1 MEKKYPHFTL
11 RTLLS
16 FLLVFLLHRST
27 EAQQICSRPGAT
39 PPTIKENNVV
49 GAVVTT
55 ITTEEGVTLTI
66 ASNPADSF
74 GLSGNDLTAVKV
86 LDYETKTSF
95 TVDLLCSK
103 GDQFLTLIVVVLI
116 ENVNDNPPVFAESQY
131 TLNVDELSPVG
142 KSVGAIVATDADKD
156 RLYYSLVPDTEGFK
170 LQENSP
176 NILVQQVLDY
186 DAVRSVTLI
195 LSAQDTPTSTPP
207 SFTAT
212 ATIQVNILD
221 IDNRP
226 PWFQPCTETVVD
238 MSKIC
243 LSSGYTGTVNLT
255 EQEVG
260 ALPLLPGPVHAI
272 DGDKGLNVPIM
283 YRFPTGS
290 ESGFFQI
297 NQNTGDITMSKAADV
312 AGPLTLTVLALQ
324 TSNRDQFAT
333 TTVTIVVVKKSVNPP
348 QFERMEYEGFIS
360 ADAGVDSMVL
370 ESKASN
376 RPLRVQAKDT
386 DFANGFN
393 PDVRYEVQGSN
404 EFSITQQGFIL
415 MTKNVMPGTV
425 SLNLHAIDSSN
436 AESTTASLKVEV
448 MPGIT
453 TMAPT
458 TTDMATTVMATT
470 DMATTDMATTDM
482 ATTVMATTD
491 MGTTVMATTDMA
503 TTDMATATHAAIN
516 STTAGVLG
524 APGGYGPGDMAALG
538 ASLAVL
544 LVISTVV
551 IGLLIFRIQKGKTD
565 WRKLSEANIFRSS
578 LGKGPGGLKNGVQY
592 TNEGFQNDGD
602 TNSVGSKGPEE
613 MDGKRSIGNGVTS
626 RAVEETVM
634 KVSAPLY
641 SNLLLDTGSLAG
653 SDKADSEKEVKP
665 ILTKERRVEEGYK
678 SVWFKEDIDP
688 NAKEEVVIIPDNGER
703 EGDDDDDD
711 DDDEEE
717 EGFREEEEE
726 YDNSSPQTPKV
737 LFSDADVDD
746 GRGVRFE
753 DSENEKIQT
762 SDL

>member
-27 EAQQICSRPGAT
+27 EAQQICSMPGAT
-39 PPTIKENNVV
+39 PPTIRENNAV

-55 ITTEEGVTLTI
+55 ITTEEGVNLTI

-74 GLSGNDLTAVKV
+74 GLNGNDLTAVKV

-95 TVDLLCSK
+95 TIDLLCEK
-103 GDQFLTLIVVVLI
+103 GDQFLTLIIVVLI

-156 RLYYSLVPDTEGFK
+156 RLYYSLVPDTEGFR

-176 NILVQQVLDY
+176 NILVQHALDY
-186 DAVRSVTLI
+186 DAVTSVTLI
-195 LSAQDTPTSTPP
+195 LSAQDTPSSTPP

-212 ATIQVNILD
+212 ATIHVNIMD

-226 PWFQPCTETVVD
+226 PWFQPCTETILD

-255 EQEVG
+255 EQVVG

-290 ESGFFQI
+290 ESDIFQI
-297 NQNTGDITMSKAADV
+297 NQNTGDITMSKAADI

-324 TSNRDQFAT
+324 TSNGDQFAT

-348 QFERMEYEGFIS
+348 QFEKMEYEGFIS

-376 RPLRVQAKDT
+376 RPLKVQAKDT
-386 DFANGFN
+386 DYADGIN
-393 PDVRYEVQGSN
+393 PDVRYEVQGST
-404 EFSITQQGFIL
+404 EFTITPQGFIL

-425 SLNLHAIDSSN
+425 SMN
-436 AESTTASLKVEV
+436 
-448 MPGIT
+448 
-453 TMAPT
+453 
-458 TTDMATTVMATT
+458 
-470 DMATTDMATTDM
+470 
-482 ATTVMATTD
+482 
-491 MGTTVMATTDMA
+491 
-503 TTDMATATHAAIN
+503 
-516 STTAGVLG
+516 
-524 APGGYGPGDMAALG
+524 
-538 ASLAVL
+538 
-544 LVISTVV
+544 
-551 IGLLIFRIQKGKTD
+551 
-565 WRKLSEANIFRSS
+565 
-578 LGKGPGGLKNGVQY
+578 LGKGPGELKDGVQY

-602 TNSVGSKGPEE
+602 TSSVGSKGPEE

-626 RAVEETVM
+626 RAVEENVM

-641 SNLLLDTGSLAG
+641 SNLLLDTSSLAG

-711 DDDEEE
+711 EEE

-737 LFSDADVDD
+737 LFSDADMDD

-753 DSENEKIQT
+753 DFEKEKIQT

>member
-1 MEKKYPHFTL
+1 MEKKYPHFPL

-27 EAQQICSRPGAT
+27 EAQQICSMPGAT
-39 PPTIKENNVV
+39 PPTIRENNAV

-66 ASNPADSF
+66 VSNPADSF
-74 GLSGNDLTAVKV
+74 GLNGNDLTAVKV

-95 TVDLLCSK
+95 TIDLLCKK

-142 KSVGAIVATDADKD
+142 KSVGAIEATDADKD
-156 RLYYSLVPDTEGFK
+156 RLYYSLVPDTEGFR

-176 NILVQQVLDY
+176 NILVQHVLDY
-186 DAVRSVTLI
+186 DTVTSVTLI
-195 LSAQDTPTSTPP
+195 LSAQDTPSSTPP

-212 ATIQVNILD
+212 TTIHVNILD

-226 PWFQPCTETVVD
+226 PWFQPCTETIVD

-272 DGDKGLNVPIM
+272 DGDKGLNMPIM

-290 ESGFFQI
+290 ESDIFQI
-297 NQNTGDITMSKAADV
+297 NQNTGDITMLKAADI

-324 TSNRDQFAT
+324 TPNGDQFAT

-348 QFERMEYEGFIS
+348 QFEKMEYEGFIS

-376 RPLRVQAKDT
+376 RPLKVQAKDT
-386 DFANGFN
+386 DYADGIN
-393 PDVRYEVQGSN
+393 PDVRYEVQGST
-404 EFSITQQGFIL
+404 EFSITPQGFIL

-425 SLNLHAIDSSN
+425 SMNLHAIDSSN

-448 MPGIT
+448 MPE
-453 TMAPT
+453 
-458 TTDMATTVMATT
+458 
-470 DMATTDMATTDM
+470 
-482 ATTVMATTD
+482 
-491 MGTTVMATTDMA
+491 
-503 TTDMATATHAAIN
+503 
-516 STTAGVLG
+516 GVLG

-544 LVISTVV
+544 LVISMVV
-551 IGLLIFRIQKGKTD
+551 IGLLVFRIQKGKTD

-578 LGKGPGGLKNGVQY
+578 LGKGPGELKGGVQY

-602 TNSVGSKGPEE
+602 TSSVGSKGPEE
-613 MDGKRSIGNGVTS
+613 MDGKRPIGNGVTS

-634 KVSAPLY
+634 KISAPLY
-641 SNLLLDTGSLAG
+641 SNLLLDTSSLAG

-711 DDDEEE
+711 EEE

-737 LFSDADVDD
+737 LFSDADMND
-746 GRGVRFE
+746 GRGVKFE
-753 DSENEKIQT
+753 DSEKEKVQT

>member
-1 MEKKYPHFTL
+1 ML
-11 RTLLS
+11 
-16 FLLVFLLHRST
+16 
-27 EAQQICSRPGAT
+27 GAT
-39 PPTIKENNVV
+39 PPTIRENNAV

-55 ITTEEGVTLTI
+55 ITTDEGVTLTI

-74 GLSGNDLTAVKV
+74 GLNGNNLIAVKV

-95 TVDLLCSK
+95 TIDLLCTK

-156 RLYYSLVPDTEGFK
+156 RLYYSLVPDTEGFR

-176 NILVQQVLDY
+176 NILVQHVLDY
-186 DAVRSVTLI
+186 DAATSVTLI
-195 LSAQDTPTSTPP
+195 LSAQDTLTSTPP

-212 ATIQVNILD
+212 ATIHVNIMD

-226 PWFQPCTETVVD
+226 PWFQPCTETIVD

-255 EQEVG
+255 EQVVG

-290 ESGFFQI
+290 ESDIFQI
-297 NQNTGDITMSKAADV
+297 NQNTGDITMSKAADI

-324 TSNRDQFAT
+324 TSNGDQFAT

-348 QFERMEYEGFIS
+348 QFEKMEYEGFIS
-360 ADAGVDSMVL
+360 ADADVDSMVL

-376 RPLRVQAKDT
+376 RPLKVQAKDT
-386 DFANGFN
+386 DYADGIN
-393 PDVRYEVQGSN
+393 PDVRYEVQGST
-404 EFSITQQGFIL
+404 EFSITPQGFIL

-425 SLNLHAIDSSN
+425 SMNLHAIDSSN

-448 MPGIT
+448 MPE
-453 TMAPT
+453 
-458 TTDMATTVMATT
+458 
-470 DMATTDMATTDM
+470 
-482 ATTVMATTD
+482 
-491 MGTTVMATTDMA
+491 
-503 TTDMATATHAAIN
+503 
-516 STTAGVLG
+516 GVLG

-544 LVISTVV
+544 LVISMVV
-551 IGLLIFRIQKGKTD
+551 IGLLVFRIQKGKTD

-578 LGKGPGGLKNGVQY
+578 LGKGPGELKAGVQY

-602 TNSVGSKGPEE
+602 TSSVGSKGPEE

-626 RAVEETVM
+626 RAVEENVM

-641 SNLLLDTGSLAG
+641 SNLLLDTSSLAG

-711 DDDEEE
+711 EEE

-726 YDNSSPQTPKV
+726 YDNSSPQTLKV
-737 LFSDADVDD
+737 LFSDADMDD

-753 DSENEKIQT
+753 DSEKEKIQT

>member
-27 EAQQICSRPGAT
+27 EAQQICSMPGAT
-39 PPTIKENNVV
+39 PPTIRENNVV

-66 ASNPADSF
+66 VSNPADSF
-74 GLSGNDLTAVKV
+74 GLNGNDLTAIKV

-95 TVDLLCSK
+95 TIDLLCKK

-142 KSVGAIVATDADKD
+142 KSVGAFEATDADKD

-176 NILVQQVLDY
+176 NILVQRVLDY
-186 DAVRSVTLI
+186 DAVTSVTLI

-212 ATIQVNILD
+212 ATIHVIIMD

-226 PWFQPCTETVVD
+226 PWFQPCTETIVD

-283 YRFPTGS
+283 YTFPTGS
-290 ESGFFQI
+290 ESDIFQI
-297 NQNTGDITMSKAADV
+297 NQITGDITMLKAADI

-324 TSNRDQFAT
+324 TSNGDQFAT

-348 QFERMEYEGFIS
+348 QFEKMEYEGFIS

-376 RPLRVQAKDT
+376 RPLKVQAKDT
-386 DFANGFN
+386 DYADGIN
-393 PDVRYEVQGSN
+393 PDVRYEVQGST
-404 EFSITQQGFIL
+404 EFSITPQGFIL

-425 SLNLHAIDSSN
+425 SMNLHAIDSSN

-470 DMATTDMATTDM
+470 DMATTDMATT
-482 ATTVMATTD
+482 
-491 MGTTVMATTDMA
+491 VMATTDMA

-516 STTAGVLG
+516 STTEGVLG

-544 LVISTVV
+544 LVISMVV
-551 IGLLIFRIQKGKTD
+551 IGLLVFRIQKGKTD

-578 LGKGPGGLKNGVQY
+578 LGKGPGELKNGVQY

-602 TNSVGSKGPEE
+602 TSSVGSKGPEE

-641 SNLLLDTGSLAG
+641 SNLLLDTSSLAG

-711 DDDEEE
+711 DDEEE

-726 YDNSSPQTPKV
+726 YDNSSPKTPKV
-737 LFSDADVDD
+737 LFSDADMDD
-746 GRGVRFE
+746 GRGVKFE
-753 DSENEKIQT
+753 ASEKEKIQT

>member
-1 MEKKYPHFTL
+1 MEKKYPHFPL

-27 EAQQICSRPGAT
+27 EAQQICSMPGAT
-39 PPTIKENNVV
+39 PPTIRENNAV

-66 ASNPADSF
+66 VSNPADSF
-74 GLSGNDLTAVKV
+74 GLNGNDLTAVKV

-95 TVDLLCSK
+95 TIDLLCKK

-142 KSVGAIVATDADKD
+142 KSVGAIEATDADKD
-156 RLYYSLVPDTEGFK
+156 RLYYSLVPDTEGFR

-176 NILVQQVLDY
+176 NILVQHVLDY
-186 DAVRSVTLI
+186 DTVTSVTLI
-195 LSAQDTPTSTPP
+195 LSAQDTPSSTPP

-212 ATIQVNILD
+212 TTIHVNILD

-226 PWFQPCTETVVD
+226 PWFQPCTETIVD

-272 DGDKGLNVPIM
+272 DGDKGLNMPIM

-290 ESGFFQI
+290 ESDIFQI
-297 NQNTGDITMSKAADV
+297 NQNTGDITMLKAADI

-324 TSNRDQFAT
+324 TPNGDQFAT

-348 QFERMEYEGFIS
+348 QFEKMEYEGFIS

-376 RPLRVQAKDT
+376 RPLKVQAKDT
-386 DFANGFN
+386 DYADGIN
-393 PDVRYEVQGSN
+393 PDVRYEVQGST
-404 EFSITQQGFIL
+404 EFSITPQGFIL

-425 SLNLHAIDSSN
+425 SMNLHAIDSSN

-458 TTDMATTVMATT
+458 TTDMATT
-470 DMATTDMATTDM
+470 DMATTD
-482 ATTVMATTD
+482 
-491 MGTTVMATTDMA
+491 MATTDMA
-503 TTDMATATHAAIN
+503 TTDMATATHAAIK
-516 STTAGVLG
+516 STTEGVLG

-544 LVISTVV
+544 LVISMVV
-551 IGLLIFRIQKGKTD
+551 IGLLVFRIQKGKTD

-578 LGKGPGGLKNGVQY
+578 LGKGPGELKGGVQY

-602 TNSVGSKGPEE
+602 TSSVGSKGPEE
-613 MDGKRSIGNGVTS
+613 MDGKRPIGNGVTS

-634 KVSAPLY
+634 KISAPLY
-641 SNLLLDTGSLAG
+641 SNLLLDTSSLAG

-711 DDDEEE
+711 EEE

-737 LFSDADVDD
+737 LFSDADMND
-746 GRGVRFE
+746 GRGVKFE
-753 DSENEKIQT
+753 DSEKEKVQT

>member
-27 EAQQICSRPGAT
+27 EAQQICSMPGAT
-39 PPTIKENNVV
+39 PPTIRENNAV

-55 ITTEEGVTLTI
+55 ITTEEGVNLTI

-74 GLSGNDLTAVKV
+74 GLNGNDLTAVKV

-95 TVDLLCSK
+95 TIDLLCEK
-103 GDQFLTLIVVVLI
+103 GDQFLTLIIVVLI

-156 RLYYSLVPDTEGFK
+156 RLYYSLVPDTEGFR

-176 NILVQQVLDY
+176 NILVQHALDY
-186 DAVRSVTLI
+186 DAVTSVTLI
-195 LSAQDTPTSTPP
+195 LSAQDTPSSTPP

-212 ATIQVNILD
+212 ATIHVNIMD

-226 PWFQPCTETVVD
+226 PWFQPCTETILD

-255 EQEVG
+255 EQVVG

-290 ESGFFQI
+290 ESDIFQI
-297 NQNTGDITMSKAADV
+297 NQNTGDITMSKAADI

-324 TSNRDQFAT
+324 TSNGDQFAT

-348 QFERMEYEGFIS
+348 QFEKMEYEGFIS

-376 RPLRVQAKDT
+376 RPLKVQAKDT
-386 DFANGFN
+386 DYADGIN
-393 PDVRYEVQGSN
+393 PDVRYEVQGST
-404 EFSITQQGFIL
+404 EFTITPQGFIL

-425 SLNLHAIDSSN
+425 SMNLHAIDSSN
-436 AESTTASLKVEV
+436 AESTTAALKVEV

-470 DMATTDMATTDM
+470 DMATTVMATTDM
-482 ATTVMATTD
+482 ATTV
-491 MGTTVMATTDMA
+491 MA

-516 STTAGVLG
+516 STTEGVLG

-544 LVISTVV
+544 LVVSMVV
-551 IGLLIFRIQKGKTD
+551 IGLLVFRIQKGKTD

-578 LGKGPGGLKNGVQY
+578 LGKGPGELKDGVQY

-602 TNSVGSKGPEE
+602 TSSVGSKGPEE

-626 RAVEETVM
+626 RAVEENVM

-641 SNLLLDTGSLAG
+641 SNLLLDTSSLAG

-711 DDDEEE
+711 EEE

-737 LFSDADVDD
+737 LFSDADMDD

-753 DSENEKIQT
+753 DFEKEKIQT

>member
-39 PPTIKENNVV
+39 PPTIKENNAV

-95 TVDLLCSK
+95 TVDLLCKK

-116 ENVNDNPPVFAESQY
+116 ENVNDNTPVFEKSQY
-131 TLNVDELSPVG
+131 TLNVDELSPIG

-186 DAVRSVTLI
+186 DAVKSVTLI

-226 PWFQPCTETVVD
+226 PWFQPCTETTVD
-238 MSKIC
+238 KSKIC

-272 DGDKGLNVPIM
+272 DGDKGLNVPII

-324 TSNRDQFAT
+324 TSNKDQYAT

-386 DFANGFN
+386 DFADGVN

-448 MPGIT
+448 MPE
-453 TMAPT
+453 
-458 TTDMATTVMATT
+458 
-470 DMATTDMATTDM
+470 
-482 ATTVMATTD
+482 
-491 MGTTVMATTDMA
+491 
-503 TTDMATATHAAIN
+503 
-516 STTAGVLG
+516 GVLG
-524 APGGYGPGDMAALG
+524 APSGYGPGDMAALG

-544 LVISTVV
+544 LVISMVV

-717 EGFREEEEE
+717 EEGFREEEEEE

-737 LFSDADVDD
+737 LFSDADMDD

>member
-11 RTLLS
+11 RTVLS
-16 FLLVFLLHRST
+16 FLLVFLLLRST
-27 EAQQICSRPGAT
+27 QAQQICSMPTAA
-39 PPTIKENNVV
+39 PPTIRENNII

-55 ITTEEGVTLTI
+55 ITTEEEVSLTI

-74 GLSGNDLTAVKV
+74 GLSGNDLTAIKV
-86 LDYETKTSF
+86 LDYETSTSF
-95 TVDLLCSK
+95 TVDLLCRK

-156 RLYYSLVPDTEGFK
+156 RLYYSLVPDTEGFI

-186 DAVRSVTLI
+186 DAGTSVTLI

-212 ATIQVNILD
+212 TTIQVNILD

-226 PWFQPCTETVVD
+226 PWFQPCTETIVD
-238 MSKIC
+238 ISKIC
-243 LSSGYTGTVNLT
+243 LSSGYTGKVNLT

-260 ALPLLPGPVHAI
+260 ALPLQPGPVRAI

-290 ESGFFQI
+290 ESGIFQI
-297 NQNTGDITMSKAADV
+297 NQNTGDITMLKAADV

-324 TSNRDQFAT
+324 TTNGDQFAT
-333 TTVTIVVVKKSVNPP
+333 TTVTIDVVKKSVNPP
-348 QFERMEYEGFIS
+348 QFEKTEYEGFIS
-360 ADAGVDSMVL
+360 ADAGIDSMVL
-370 ESKASN
+370 ESKATN

-386 DFANGFN
+386 DYADGFN
-393 PDVRYEVQGSN
+393 PDVRYEVQGSHD
-404 EFSITQQGFIL
+404 EFSITPQGFIL

-458 TTDMATTVMATT
+458 TTDMTTTVMATT

-482 ATTVMATTD
+482 ATTD
-491 MGTTVMATTDMA
+491 MATTDMA

-516 STTAGVLG
+516 FTTEGVLG

-544 LVISTVV
+544 LVISMVV
-551 IGLLIFRIQKGKTD
+551 IGLLVFRIQKGKTD
-565 WRKLSEANIFRSS
+565 WRKLSEASIFRSS
-578 LGKGPGGLKNGVQY
+578 LGKGPGGLKDGVQY

-602 TNSVGSKGPEE
+602 TGSVGSKGPEE

-626 RAVEETVM
+626 KAVEETVM

-641 SNLLLDTGSLAG
+641 SNLLLDTSSLAG

-711 DDDEEE
+711 EEE

-737 LFSDADVDD
+737 LFSDADMDD

-753 DSENEKIQT
+753 NSEKEKIQT

>member
-1 MEKKYPHFTL
+1 MEKKYPHFIL
-11 RTLLS
+11 RTVLS
-16 FLLVFLLHRST
+16 FLLVFLLLRST
-27 EAQQICSRPGAT
+27 QAQQICSMPMAT
-39 PPTIKENNVV
+39 PLTIRENNVV

-55 ITTEEGVTLTI
+55 ITTEEGVSLII

-74 GLSGNDLTAVKV
+74 GLSGNDLTAIKV
-86 LDYETKTSF
+86 LDYETSPSF
-95 TVDLLCSK
+95 TVDLLCKK

-186 DAVRSVTLI
+186 DAGTSVTLI

-212 ATIQVNILD
+212 TTIQVNILD

-226 PWFQPCTETVVD
+226 PWFQPCTETIVD

-243 LSSGYTGTVNLT
+243 LSSGYTGKVNLT

-260 ALPLLPGPVHAI
+260 ALPLQPGPVRAI

-290 ESGFFQI
+290 ESGIFQI
-297 NQNTGDITMSKAADV
+297 NQNTGDITMLKAADV

-324 TSNRDQFAT
+324 TSNGDQFAT
-333 TTVTIVVVKKSVNPP
+333 TTVTIDVVKKSVNPP
-348 QFERMEYEGFIS
+348 QFEKTEYEGFIS
-360 ADAGVDSMVL
+360 ADAGIDSMVL
-370 ESKASN
+370 ESKATN

-386 DFANGFN
+386 DYADGFN
-393 PDVRYEVQGSN
+393 PDVRYEVQGSHD
-404 EFSITQQGFIL
+404 EFSITPQGFIL

-448 MPGIT
+448 MPE
-453 TMAPT
+453 
-458 TTDMATTVMATT
+458 
-470 DMATTDMATTDM
+470 
-482 ATTVMATTD
+482 
-491 MGTTVMATTDMA
+491 
-503 TTDMATATHAAIN
+503 
-516 STTAGVLG
+516 GVLG

-544 LVISTVV
+544 LVISMVV
-551 IGLLIFRIQKGKTD
+551 IGLLVFRIQKGKTD
-565 WRKLSEANIFRSS
+565 WRKLSEASIFRSS
-578 LGKGPGGLKNGVQY
+578 LGKGPGGLKDGVQY

-602 TNSVGSKGPEE
+602 TGSVGSKGPEE

-641 SNLLLDTGSLAG
+641 SNLLLDTSSLAG

-703 EGDDDDDD
+703 EGDDDN
-711 DDDEEE
+711 DDEEE

-737 LFSDADVDD
+737 LFSDADMDD

-753 DSENEKIQT
+753 NSEKEKIQT

>member
-1 MEKKYPHFTL
+1 MPT
-11 RTLLS
+11 
-16 FLLVFLLHRST
+16 
-27 EAQQICSRPGAT
+27 AA
-39 PPTIKENNVV
+39 PPTIRENNII

-55 ITTEEGVTLTI
+55 ITTEEEVSLTI

-74 GLSGNDLTAVKV
+74 GLSGNDLTAIKV
-86 LDYETKTSF
+86 LDYETSTSF
-95 TVDLLCSK
+95 TVDLLCRK

-156 RLYYSLVPDTEGFK
+156 RLYYSLVPDTEGFI

-186 DAVRSVTLI
+186 DAGTSVTLI

-212 ATIQVNILD
+212 TTIQVNILD

-226 PWFQPCTETVVD
+226 PWFQPCTETIVD
-238 MSKIC
+238 ISKIC
-243 LSSGYTGTVNLT
+243 LSSGYTGKVNLT

-260 ALPLLPGPVHAI
+260 ALPLQPGPVRAI

-290 ESGFFQI
+290 ESGIFQI
-297 NQNTGDITMSKAADV
+297 NQNTGDITMLKAADV

-324 TSNRDQFAT
+324 TTNGDQFAT
-333 TTVTIVVVKKSVNPP
+333 TTVTIDVVKKSVNPP
-348 QFERMEYEGFIS
+348 QFEKTEYEGFIS
-360 ADAGVDSMVL
+360 ADAGIDSMVL
-370 ESKASN
+370 ESKATN

-386 DFANGFN
+386 DYADGFN
-393 PDVRYEVQGSN
+393 PDVRYEVQGSHD
-404 EFSITQQGFIL
+404 EFSITPQGFIL

-448 MPGIT
+448 MPE
-453 TMAPT
+453 
-458 TTDMATTVMATT
+458 
-470 DMATTDMATTDM
+470 
-482 ATTVMATTD
+482 
-491 MGTTVMATTDMA
+491 
-503 TTDMATATHAAIN
+503 
-516 STTAGVLG
+516 GVLG

-544 LVISTVV
+544 LVISMVV
-551 IGLLIFRIQKGKTD
+551 IGLLVFRIQKGKTD
-565 WRKLSEANIFRSS
+565 WRKLSEASIFRSS
-578 LGKGPGGLKNGVQY
+578 LGKGPGGLKDGVQY

-602 TNSVGSKGPEE
+602 TGSVGSKGPEE

-626 RAVEETVM
+626 KAVEETVM

-641 SNLLLDTGSLAG
+641 SNLLLDTSSLAG

-711 DDDEEE
+711 EEE

-737 LFSDADVDD
+737 LFSDADMDD

-753 DSENEKIQT
+753 NSEKEKIQT

>member
-1 MEKKYPHFTL
+1 MEKKYLHFTL

-27 EAQQICSRPGAT
+27 EAQQICSMPGTT
-39 PPTIKENNVV
+39 PPTIRENNAV

-74 GLSGNDLTAVKV
+74 GLNGNDLTAVKV

-95 TVDLLCSK
+95 TIDLFCKK

-116 ENVNDNPPVFAESQY
+116 ENENDNPPVFAESQY

-156 RLYYSLVPDTEGFK
+156 RLYYSLVPDTEGFR

-176 NILVQQVLDY
+176 NILVQHVLDY
-186 DAVRSVTLI
+186 DAVTSVTLI

-212 ATIQVNILD
+212 ATIHVNIMD

-226 PWFQPCTETVVD
+226 PWFQPCTEIILD

-255 EQEVG
+255 EQVVG

-290 ESGFFQI
+290 ESDIFQI
-297 NQNTGDITMSKAADV
+297 NQNTGDITMSKAADI

-324 TSNRDQFAT
+324 TSNGDQFAT

-348 QFERMEYEGFIS
+348 QFEKMEYEGFIS

-376 RPLRVQAKDT
+376 RPLKVQAKDT
-386 DFANGFN
+386 DYADGIN
-393 PDVRYEVQGSN
+393 PDVRYEVQGST
-404 EFSITQQGFIL
+404 EFSITPQGFIL

-425 SLNLHAIDSSN
+425 SMNLHAIDSSN
-436 AESTTASLKVEV
+436 AESTTAALKVEV
-448 MPGIT
+448 MPE
-453 TMAPT
+453 
-458 TTDMATTVMATT
+458 
-470 DMATTDMATTDM
+470 
-482 ATTVMATTD
+482 
-491 MGTTVMATTDMA
+491 
-503 TTDMATATHAAIN
+503 
-516 STTAGVLG
+516 GVLG

-544 LVISTVV
+544 LVISMVV
-551 IGLLIFRIQKGKTD
+551 IGLLVFRIQKGKTD

-578 LGKGPGGLKNGVQY
+578 LGKGPGELKDGVQY

-602 TNSVGSKGPEE
+602 TSSVGSKGQEE

-626 RAVEETVM
+626 RAVEETLM

-641 SNLLLDTGSLAG
+641 SNLLLDTSSLAG

-711 DDDEEE
+711 EEE

-726 YDNSSPQTPKV
+726 YDNSSLQTPKV
-737 LFSDADVDD
+737 LFSDADMDD

-753 DSENEKIQT
+753 DSEKEKIQT

>member
-27 EAQQICSRPGAT
+27 EAQQICSIPGAT
-39 PPTIKENNVV
+39 PPTIRENNAV

-55 ITTEEGVTLTI
+55 ITTEEGVTIII

-74 GLSGNDLTAVKV
+74 GLNGNDLTAVKV

-95 TVDLLCSK
+95 TIDLLCTK

-156 RLYYSLVPDTEGFK
+156 RLYYSLVPDTEGFR

-176 NILVQQVLDY
+176 NILVQHVLDY
-186 DAVRSVTLI
+186 DAATSVTLI

-212 ATIQVNILD
+212 ATIHVNIMD

-226 PWFQPCTETVVD
+226 PWFQPCTETIVD

-255 EQEVG
+255 EQVVG

-272 DGDKGLNVPIM
+272 DGDKGLNVAIM

-290 ESGFFQI
+290 ESDIFQI
-297 NQNTGDITMSKAADV
+297 NQNTGDITMSKAADI

-324 TSNRDQFAT
+324 TSNGDQFAT

-348 QFERMEYEGFIS
+348 QFEKMEYEGFIS

-376 RPLRVQAKDT
+376 RPLKVQAKDT
-386 DFANGFN
+386 DYADGIN
-393 PDVRYEVQGSN
+393 PDVRYEVQGST
-404 EFSITQQGFIL
+404 EFSITPQGFIL

-425 SLNLHAIDSSN
+425 SMNLHAIDSSN
-436 AESTTASLKVEV
+436 AESTTASLTVEV
-448 MPGIT
+448 MPEG
-453 TMAPT
+453 A
-458 TTDMATTVMATT
+458 
-470 DMATTDMATTDM
+470 
-482 ATTVMATTD
+482 
-491 MGTTVMATTDMA
+491 
-503 TTDMATATHAAIN
+503 
-516 STTAGVLG
+516 LG

-544 LVISTVV
+544 LVISMVV
-551 IGLLIFRIQKGKTD
+551 IGLLVFRIQKGKTD

-578 LGKGPGGLKNGVQY
+578 LGKGPGELKDGVQY

-602 TNSVGSKGPEE
+602 TSSVGSKGPEE

-626 RAVEETVM
+626 RAVEENVM

-641 SNLLLDTGSLAG
+641 SNLLLDTSSLAG

-711 DDDEEE
+711 EEE

-737 LFSDADVDD
+737 LFSDADMDD

-753 DSENEKIQT
+753 DSEKEKFQT

>member
-11 RTLLS
+11 RTVLS
-16 FLLVFLLHRST
+16 FLLVFLLLRST
-27 EAQQICSRPGAT
+27 QAQQICSMPTAA
-39 PPTIKENNVV
+39 PPTIRENNVI

-55 ITTEEGVTLTI
+55 ITTEEEVSLTI

-74 GLSGNDLTAVKV
+74 GLSGNDLTAIKV
-86 LDYETKTSF
+86 LDYETSTSF
-95 TVDLLCSK
+95 TVDLLCRK

-156 RLYYSLVPDTEGFK
+156 RLYYSLVPDTEGFI

-186 DAVRSVTLI
+186 DAGTSVTLI

-212 ATIQVNILD
+212 TTIQVNILD

-226 PWFQPCTETVVD
+226 PWFQPCTETIVD
-238 MSKIC
+238 ISKIC
-243 LSSGYTGTVNLT
+243 LSSGYTGKVNLT

-260 ALPLLPGPVHAI
+260 ALPLQPGPVRAI

-290 ESGFFQI
+290 ESGIFQI
-297 NQNTGDITMSKAADV
+297 NQNTGDITMLKAADV

-324 TSNRDQFAT
+324 TTNGDQFAT
-333 TTVTIVVVKKSVNPP
+333 TTVTIDVVKKSVNPP
-348 QFERMEYEGFIS
+348 QFEKTEYEGFIS
-360 ADAGVDSMVL
+360 ADAGIDSMVL
-370 ESKASN
+370 ESKATN

-386 DFANGFN
+386 DYADGFN
-393 PDVRYEVQGSN
+393 PDVRYEVQGSHD
-404 EFSITQQGFIL
+404 EFSITPQGFIL

-448 MPGIT
+448 MPE
-453 TMAPT
+453 
-458 TTDMATTVMATT
+458 
-470 DMATTDMATTDM
+470 
-482 ATTVMATTD
+482 
-491 MGTTVMATTDMA
+491 
-503 TTDMATATHAAIN
+503 
-516 STTAGVLG
+516 GVLG

-544 LVISTVV
+544 LVISMVV
-551 IGLLIFRIQKGKTD
+551 IGLLVFRIQKGKTD
-565 WRKLSEANIFRSS
+565 WRKLSEASIFRSS
-578 LGKGPGGLKNGVQY
+578 LGKGPGGLKDGVQY

-602 TNSVGSKGPEE
+602 TGSVGSKGPEE

-626 RAVEETVM
+626 KAVEETVM

-641 SNLLLDTGSLAG
+641 SNLLLDTSSLAG

-711 DDDEEE
+711 EEE

-737 LFSDADVDD
+737 LFSDADMDD

-753 DSENEKIQT
+753 NSEKEKIQT

>member
-1 MEKKYPHFTL
+1 MPT
-11 RTLLS
+11 
-16 FLLVFLLHRST
+16 
-27 EAQQICSRPGAT
+27 AA
-39 PPTIKENNVV
+39 PPTIRENNVI

-55 ITTEEGVTLTI
+55 ITTEEEVSLTI

-74 GLSGNDLTAVKV
+74 GLSGNDLTAIKV
-86 LDYETKTSF
+86 LDYETSTSF
-95 TVDLLCSK
+95 TVDLLCRK

-156 RLYYSLVPDTEGFK
+156 RLYYSLVPDTEGFI

-186 DAVRSVTLI
+186 DAGTSVTLI

-212 ATIQVNILD
+212 TTIQVNILD

-226 PWFQPCTETVVD
+226 PWFQPCTETIVD
-238 MSKIC
+238 ISKIC
-243 LSSGYTGTVNLT
+243 LSSGYTGKVNLT

-260 ALPLLPGPVHAI
+260 ALPLQPGPVRAI

-290 ESGFFQI
+290 ESGIFQI
-297 NQNTGDITMSKAADV
+297 NQNTGDITMLKAADV

-324 TSNRDQFAT
+324 TTNGDQFAT
-333 TTVTIVVVKKSVNPP
+333 TTVTIDVVKKSVNPP
-348 QFERMEYEGFIS
+348 QFEKTEYEGFIS
-360 ADAGVDSMVL
+360 ADAGIDSMVL
-370 ESKASN
+370 ESKATN

-386 DFANGFN
+386 DYADGFN
-393 PDVRYEVQGSN
+393 PDVRYEVQGSHD
-404 EFSITQQGFIL
+404 EFSITPQGFIL

-448 MPGIT
+448 MPE
-453 TMAPT
+453 
-458 TTDMATTVMATT
+458 
-470 DMATTDMATTDM
+470 
-482 ATTVMATTD
+482 
-491 MGTTVMATTDMA
+491 
-503 TTDMATATHAAIN
+503 
-516 STTAGVLG
+516 GVLG

-544 LVISTVV
+544 LVISMVV
-551 IGLLIFRIQKGKTD
+551 IGLLVFRIQKGKTD
-565 WRKLSEANIFRSS
+565 WRKLSEASIFRSS
-578 LGKGPGGLKNGVQY
+578 LGKGPGGLKDGVQY

-602 TNSVGSKGPEE
+602 TGSVGSKGPEE

-626 RAVEETVM
+626 KAVEETVM

-641 SNLLLDTGSLAG
+641 SNLLLDTSSLAG

-711 DDDEEE
+711 EEE

-737 LFSDADVDD
+737 LFSDADMDD

-753 DSENEKIQT
+753 NSEKEKIQT

>member
-27 EAQQICSRPGAT
+27 EAQQICFRAGET
-39 PPTIKENNVV
+39 PPTIRENNAV

-55 ITTEEGVTLTI
+55 IITEEGVNLTI

-74 GLSGNDLTAVKV
+74 GLNGNDLTAVKV

-95 TVDLLCSK
+95 TIDLLCTK
-103 GDQFLTLIVVVLI
+103 GEQSLTLIVVVLI

-156 RLYYSLVPDTEGFK
+156 RLYYSLVPDTEGFR

-176 NILVQQVLDY
+176 NILVQHVLDY
-186 DAVRSVTLI
+186 DAVTSVTLI

-212 ATIQVNILD
+212 ATIHVNIMD

-226 PWFQPCTETVVD
+226 PWFQPCTETILD

-255 EQEVG
+255 EQVVG

-290 ESGFFQI
+290 ESDIFQI
-297 NQNTGDITMSKAADV
+297 NQNTGDITMSKAADI

-324 TSNRDQFAT
+324 TSNGDQFAT

-348 QFERMEYEGFIS
+348 QFEKMEYEGFIS

-376 RPLRVQAKDT
+376 RPLKVQAKDT
-386 DFANGFN
+386 DYADGIN
-393 PDVRYEVQGSN
+393 PDVRYEVQGST
-404 EFSITQQGFIL
+404 EFSITPQGFIL

-425 SLNLHAIDSSN
+425 SMNLHAIDSSN
-436 AESTTASLKVEV
+436 AESTTAALKVEV
-448 MPGIT
+448 MPE
-453 TMAPT
+453 
-458 TTDMATTVMATT
+458 
-470 DMATTDMATTDM
+470 
-482 ATTVMATTD
+482 
-491 MGTTVMATTDMA
+491 
-503 TTDMATATHAAIN
+503 
-516 STTAGVLG
+516 GVLG

-544 LVISTVV
+544 LVISMVV
-551 IGLLIFRIQKGKTD
+551 MGLLVFRIQKGKTD

-578 LGKGPGGLKNGVQY
+578 LGKGPGELKDGVQY

-602 TNSVGSKGPEE
+602 TSSMGSKGQEE

-626 RAVEETVM
+626 RAVEENVM

-641 SNLLLDTGSLAG
+641 SNLLLDTSSLAG

-711 DDDEEE
+711 DEEE

-737 LFSDADVDD
+737 LFSDADMDD

-753 DSENEKIQT
+753 DFEKEKIQT

>member
-27 EAQQICSRPGAT
+27 EAQQICFRAGET
-39 PPTIKENNVV
+39 PPTIRENNAV

-55 ITTEEGVTLTI
+55 IITEEGVNLTI

-74 GLSGNDLTAVKV
+74 GLNGNDLTAVKV

-95 TVDLLCSK
+95 TIDLLCTK
-103 GDQFLTLIVVVLI
+103 GEQSLTLIVVVLI

-156 RLYYSLVPDTEGFK
+156 RLYYSLVPDTEGFR

-176 NILVQQVLDY
+176 NILVQHVLDY
-186 DAVRSVTLI
+186 DAVTSVTLI

-212 ATIQVNILD
+212 ATIHVNIMD

-226 PWFQPCTETVVD
+226 PWFQPCTETILD

-255 EQEVG
+255 EQVVG

-290 ESGFFQI
+290 ESDIFQI
-297 NQNTGDITMSKAADV
+297 NQNTGDITMSKAADI

-324 TSNRDQFAT
+324 TSNGDQFAT

-348 QFERMEYEGFIS
+348 QFEKMEYEGFIS

-376 RPLRVQAKDT
+376 RPLKVQAKDT
-386 DFANGFN
+386 DYADGIN
-393 PDVRYEVQGSN
+393 PDVRYEVQGST
-404 EFSITQQGFIL
+404 EFSITPQGFIL

-425 SLNLHAIDSSN
+425 SMNLHAIDSSN
-436 AESTTASLKVEV
+436 AESTTAALKVEV

-458 TTDMATTVMATT
+458 TTDIATTDMATT

-482 ATTVMATTD
+482 AT
-491 MGTTVMATTDMA
+491 
-503 TTDMATATHAAIN
+503 ATHGAIN
-516 STTAGVLG
+516 STTEGVLG

-544 LVISTVV
+544 LVISMVV
-551 IGLLIFRIQKGKTD
+551 MGLLVFRIQKGKTD

-578 LGKGPGGLKNGVQY
+578 LGKGPGELKDGVQY

-602 TNSVGSKGPEE
+602 TSSMGSKGQEE

-626 RAVEETVM
+626 RAVEENVM

-641 SNLLLDTGSLAG
+641 SNLLLDTSSLAG

-711 DDDEEE
+711 DEEE

-737 LFSDADVDD
+737 LFSDADMDD

-753 DSENEKIQT
+753 DFEKEKIQT

>member
-11 RTLLS
+11 RTVLS
-16 FLLVFLLHRST
+16 FLLVFLLLRST
-27 EAQQICSRPGAT
+27 QAQQICSMPTAA
-39 PPTIKENNVV
+39 PPTIRENNII

-55 ITTEEGVTLTI
+55 ITTEEEVSLTI

-74 GLSGNDLTAVKV
+74 GLSGNDLTAIKV
-86 LDYETKTSF
+86 LDYETSTSF
-95 TVDLLCSK
+95 TVDLLCRK

-156 RLYYSLVPDTEGFK
+156 RLYYSLVPDTEGFI

-186 DAVRSVTLI
+186 DAGTSVTLI

-212 ATIQVNILD
+212 TTIQVNILD

-226 PWFQPCTETVVD
+226 PWFQPCTETIVD
-238 MSKIC
+238 ISKIC
-243 LSSGYTGTVNLT
+243 LSSGYTGKVNLT

-260 ALPLLPGPVHAI
+260 ALPLQPGPVRAI

-290 ESGFFQI
+290 ESGIFQI
-297 NQNTGDITMSKAADV
+297 NQNTGDITMLKAADV

-324 TSNRDQFAT
+324 TTNGDQFAT
-333 TTVTIVVVKKSVNPP
+333 TTVTIDVVKKSVNPP
-348 QFERMEYEGFIS
+348 QFEKTEYEGFIS
-360 ADAGVDSMVL
+360 ADAGIDSMVL
-370 ESKASN
+370 ESKATN

-386 DFANGFN
+386 DYADGFN
-393 PDVRYEVQGSN
+393 PDVRYEVQGSHD
-404 EFSITQQGFIL
+404 EFSITPQGFIL

-448 MPGIT
+448 MPE
-453 TMAPT
+453 
-458 TTDMATTVMATT
+458 
-470 DMATTDMATTDM
+470 
-482 ATTVMATTD
+482 
-491 MGTTVMATTDMA
+491 
-503 TTDMATATHAAIN
+503 
-516 STTAGVLG
+516 GVLG

-544 LVISTVV
+544 LVISMVV
-551 IGLLIFRIQKGKTD
+551 IGLLVFRIQKGKTD
-565 WRKLSEANIFRSS
+565 WRKLSEASIFRSS
-578 LGKGPGGLKNGVQY
+578 LGKGPGGLKDGVQY

-602 TNSVGSKGPEE
+602 TGSVGSKGPEE

-626 RAVEETVM
+626 KAVEETVM

-641 SNLLLDTGSLAG
+641 SNLLLDTSSLAG

-711 DDDEEE
+711 EEE

-737 LFSDADVDD
+737 LFSDADMDD

-753 DSENEKIQT
+753 NSEKEKIQT

>member
-27 EAQQICSRPGAT
+27 EAQQICSMPGAT
-39 PPTIKENNVV
+39 PPTIRENNAV

-74 GLSGNDLTAVKV
+74 GLNGNDLTAVKV

-95 TVDLLCSK
+95 TIDLLCVK
-103 GDQFLTLIVVVLI
+103 GDQFLTLIIVVLI

-156 RLYYSLVPDTEGFK
+156 RLYYSLVPDTEGFR

-176 NILVQQVLDY
+176 NILVQHALDY
-186 DAVRSVTLI
+186 DAVTSVTLI
-195 LSAQDTPTSTPP
+195 LSAQDTPSSTPP

-212 ATIQVNILD
+212 ATIHVNIMD

-226 PWFQPCTETVVD
+226 PWFQPCTETILD

-255 EQEVG
+255 EQVVG

-290 ESGFFQI
+290 ESDIFQI
-297 NQNTGDITMSKAADV
+297 NQNTGDITMSKAADI

-324 TSNRDQFAT
+324 TSNGDQFAT

-348 QFERMEYEGFIS
+348 QFEKMEYEGFIS

-376 RPLRVQAKDT
+376 RPLKVQAKDT
-386 DFANGFN
+386 DYADGIN
-393 PDVRYEVQGSN
+393 PDVRYEVQGST
-404 EFSITQQGFIL
+404 EFTITPQGFIL

-425 SLNLHAIDSSN
+425 SMN
-436 AESTTASLKVEV
+436 
-448 MPGIT
+448 
-453 TMAPT
+453 
-458 TTDMATTVMATT
+458 
-470 DMATTDMATTDM
+470 
-482 ATTVMATTD
+482 
-491 MGTTVMATTDMA
+491 
-503 TTDMATATHAAIN
+503 
-516 STTAGVLG
+516 
-524 APGGYGPGDMAALG
+524 
-538 ASLAVL
+538 
-544 LVISTVV
+544 
-551 IGLLIFRIQKGKTD
+551 
-565 WRKLSEANIFRSS
+565 
-578 LGKGPGGLKNGVQY
+578 LGKGPGELKDGVQY

-602 TNSVGSKGPEE
+602 TSSVGSKGPEE

-626 RAVEETVM
+626 RAVEENVM

-641 SNLLLDTGSLAG
+641 SNLLLDTSSLAG

-711 DDDEEE
+711 EEE

-737 LFSDADVDD
+737 LFSDADMDD

-753 DSENEKIQT
+753 DFEKEKIQT

>member
-1 MEKKYPHFTL
+1 MRTSTSGYSYLISLGLIGQLNRAMEKKYPHFTL
-11 RTLLS
+11 RTVLS

-27 EAQQICSRPGAT
+27 QAQQICSRPGAT

-55 ITTEEGVTLTI
+55 IVTEEGVNLTI
-66 ASNPADSF
+66 GSNPADSF
-74 GLSGNDLTAVKV
+74 GLNGNDLTAVKV
-86 LDYETKTSF
+86 LDYETSTSF
-95 TVDLLCSK
+95 TVDLLCRK
-103 GDQFLTLIVVVLI
+103 GEQFLTLILVVLI

-142 KSVGAIVATDADKD
+142 TIVGAIVATDADKD
-156 RLYYSLVPDTEGFK
+156 RLYYSLVPHTLGFR

-186 DAVRSVTLI
+186 DTVTGVTLI

-226 PWFQPCTETVVD
+226 PWFQPCKETTVD

-243 LSSGYTGTVNLT
+243 LSSGYTGKVNLT

-260 ALPLLPGPVHAI
+260 ALPLQPGPVHAI
-272 DGDKGLNVPIM
+272 DGDIGLNVPIM
-283 YRFPTGS
+283 YRFATGS
-290 ESGFFQI
+290 DYGIFQI
-297 NQNTGDITMSKAADV
+297 NQNTGDITMLKAVDV

-324 TSNRDQFAT
+324 TSNSDQFAT

-348 QFERMEYEGFIS
+348 RFEKTEYEGFIS
-360 ADAGVDSMVL
+360 VDAGIDSMVL
-370 ESKASN
+370 ESKGSN
-376 RPLRVQAKDT
+376 RPLRVQAKDI
-386 DFANGFN
+386 DFADGFN
-393 PDVRYEVQGSN
+393 PDVRYDVTGSN
-404 EFSITQQGFIL
+404 DFSITPQGFIL
-415 MTKNVMPGTV
+415 MTQIPKTDSV
-425 SLNLHAIDSSN
+425 SLLLHAIDSSN
-436 AESTTASLKVEV
+436 AESTTVTLKVEV
-448 MPGIT
+448 MPE
-453 TMAPT
+453 
-458 TTDMATTVMATT
+458 
-470 DMATTDMATTDM
+470 
-482 ATTVMATTD
+482 
-491 MGTTVMATTDMA
+491 
-503 TTDMATATHAAIN
+503 
-516 STTAGVLG
+516 GVLG

-544 LVISTVV
+544 LVISMVV
-551 IGLLIFRIQKGKTD
+551 IGLLVFRIQKGKTD
-565 WRKLSEANIFRSS
+565 WRKLSEASIFRSS
-578 LGKGPGGLKNGVQY
+578 LGKGPGGLKDGVQY

-602 TNSVGSKGPEE
+602 TSSVGSKGLEE
-613 MDGKRSIGNGVTS
+613 MDGNRSIGNGVNS

-641 SNLLLDTGSLAG
+641 SNLLLDTSSLAG

-711 DDDEEE
+711 DDEEE
-717 EGFREEEEE
+717 EGSREEEEE

-737 LFSDADVDD
+737 LFSDADLDD
-746 GRGVRFE
+746 GRGTRFE

>member
-27 EAQQICSRPGAT
+27 EAQQICSMLGAT
-39 PPTIKENNVV
+39 PPTIRENNAV

-55 ITTEEGVTLTI
+55 ITTDEGVTLTI

-74 GLSGNDLTAVKV
+74 GLNGNNLIAVKV

-95 TVDLLCSK
+95 TIDLLCTK

-156 RLYYSLVPDTEGFK
+156 RLYYSLVPDTEGFR

-176 NILVQQVLDY
+176 NILVQHVLDY
-186 DAVRSVTLI
+186 DAATSVTLI
-195 LSAQDTPTSTPP
+195 LSAQDTLTSTPP

-212 ATIQVNILD
+212 ATIHVNIMD

-226 PWFQPCTETVVD
+226 PWFQPCTETIVD

-255 EQEVG
+255 EQVVG

-290 ESGFFQI
+290 ESDIFQI
-297 NQNTGDITMSKAADV
+297 NQNTGDITMSKAADI

-324 TSNRDQFAT
+324 TSNGDQFAT

-348 QFERMEYEGFIS
+348 QFEKMEYEGFIS
-360 ADAGVDSMVL
+360 ADADVDSMVL

-376 RPLRVQAKDT
+376 RPLKVQAKDT
-386 DFANGFN
+386 DYADGIN
-393 PDVRYEVQGSN
+393 PDVRYEVQGST
-404 EFSITQQGFIL
+404 EFSITPQGFIL

-425 SLNLHAIDSSN
+425 SMNLHAIDSSN

-448 MPGIT
+448 MPE
-453 TMAPT
+453 
-458 TTDMATTVMATT
+458 
-470 DMATTDMATTDM
+470 
-482 ATTVMATTD
+482 
-491 MGTTVMATTDMA
+491 
-503 TTDMATATHAAIN
+503 
-516 STTAGVLG
+516 GVLG

-544 LVISTVV
+544 LVISMVV
-551 IGLLIFRIQKGKTD
+551 IGLLVFRIQKGKTD

-578 LGKGPGGLKNGVQY
+578 LGKGPGELKAGVQY

-602 TNSVGSKGPEE
+602 TSSVGSKGPEE

-626 RAVEETVM
+626 RAVEENVM

-641 SNLLLDTGSLAG
+641 SNLLLDTSSLAG

-711 DDDEEE
+711 EEE

-726 YDNSSPQTPKV
+726 YDNSSPQTLKV
-737 LFSDADVDD
+737 LFSDADMDD

-753 DSENEKIQT
+753 DSEKEKIQT

>member
-27 EAQQICSRPGAT
+27 EAQQICSMPGAT
-39 PPTIKENNVV
+39 PPTIRENNVV

-66 ASNPADSF
+66 VSNPADSF
-74 GLSGNDLTAVKV
+74 GLNGNDLTAIKV

-95 TVDLLCSK
+95 TIDLLCKK

-142 KSVGAIVATDADKD
+142 KSVGAFEATDADKD

-176 NILVQQVLDY
+176 NILVQRVLDY
-186 DAVRSVTLI
+186 DAVTSVTLI

-212 ATIQVNILD
+212 ATIHVIIMD

-226 PWFQPCTETVVD
+226 PWFQPCTETIVD

-283 YRFPTGS
+283 YTFPTGS
-290 ESGFFQI
+290 ESDIFQI
-297 NQNTGDITMSKAADV
+297 NQITGDITMLKAADI

-324 TSNRDQFAT
+324 TSNGDQFAT

-348 QFERMEYEGFIS
+348 QFEKMEYEGFIS

-376 RPLRVQAKDT
+376 RPLKVQAKDT
-386 DFANGFN
+386 DYADGIN
-393 PDVRYEVQGSN
+393 PDVRYEVQGST
-404 EFSITQQGFIL
+404 EFSITPQGFIL

-425 SLNLHAIDSSN
+425 SMNLHAIDSSN

-448 MPGIT
+448 MPE
-453 TMAPT
+453 
-458 TTDMATTVMATT
+458 
-470 DMATTDMATTDM
+470 
-482 ATTVMATTD
+482 
-491 MGTTVMATTDMA
+491 
-503 TTDMATATHAAIN
+503 
-516 STTAGVLG
+516 GVLG

-544 LVISTVV
+544 LVISMVV
-551 IGLLIFRIQKGKTD
+551 IGLLVFRIQKGKTD

-578 LGKGPGGLKNGVQY
+578 LGKGPGELKNGVQY

-602 TNSVGSKGPEE
+602 TSSVGSKGPEE

-641 SNLLLDTGSLAG
+641 SNLLLDTSSLAG

-711 DDDEEE
+711 DDEEE

-726 YDNSSPQTPKV
+726 YDNSSPKTPKV
-737 LFSDADVDD
+737 LFSDADMDD
-746 GRGVRFE
+746 GRGVKFE
-753 DSENEKIQT
+753 ASEKEKIQT